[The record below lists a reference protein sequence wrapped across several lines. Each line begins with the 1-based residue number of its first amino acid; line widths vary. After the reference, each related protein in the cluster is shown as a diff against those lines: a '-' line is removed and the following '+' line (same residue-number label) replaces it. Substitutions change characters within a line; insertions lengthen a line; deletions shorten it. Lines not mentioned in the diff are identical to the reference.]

1 MLNEADKLNCRV
13 FITPESILAN
23 NSRLNLAFLANLFN
37 NYPGL
42 QKPAEHEDLYKETRE
57 EKSVLCCFILNSY
70 ILLIH
75 NLNLILISAAHFTS
89 IGEIELNFLLS
100 FNFESDTHDCLRRA
114 HKCNVAFLISQMHA
128 TR

>member
-1 MLNEADKLNCRV
+1 MYKRAGLMLNEADKLNCRV

-57 EKSVLCCFILNSY
+57 EKSVLCCFIYTLNS
-70 ILLIH
+70 
-75 NLNLILISAAHFTS
+75 
-89 IGEIELNFLLS
+89 
-100 FNFESDTHDCLRRA
+100 
-114 HKCNVAFLISQMHA
+114 
-128 TR
+128 

>member
-13 FITPESILAN
+13 FITPESVLAN

-57 EKSVLCCFILNSY
+57 EKSTSPVLGLC
-70 ILLIH
+70 LLPS
-75 NLNLILISAAHFTS
+75 LPSGSLINA
-89 IGEIELNFLLS
+89 
-100 FNFESDTHDCLRRA
+100 THS
-114 HKCNVAFLISQMHA
+114 VVS
-128 TR
+128 